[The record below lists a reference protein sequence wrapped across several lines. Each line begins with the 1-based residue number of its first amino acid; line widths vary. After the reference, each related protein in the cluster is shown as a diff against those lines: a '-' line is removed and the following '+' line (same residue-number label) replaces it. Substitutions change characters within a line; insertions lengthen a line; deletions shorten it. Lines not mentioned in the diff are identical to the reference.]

1 MQSKKDT
8 RRRNSKNSRRL
19 SETTMT
25 RIKICGITSRDELD
39 VVVDAGVDAVG
50 FVTEVP
56 VETHRKLTRNETREL
71 VEATPPFVTTVAVVM
86 PENDENAAE
95 LARETDVDAVQ
106 IHNGVGVAGAAEHAK
121 VVERVEFD
129 EEPDEASD
137 AVILDSTD
145 AQGAG
150 GTGEKTDWEA
160 AANFVEEAEM
170 PVVLA
175 GGLEPSNVREAVE
188 KVNPYAVDVSTGVER
203 GNAKDDVLVEK
214 FVREVR
220 GLG

>member
-1 MQSKKDT
+1 
-8 RRRNSKNSRRL
+8 
-19 SETTMT
+19 MT
-25 RIKICGITSRDELD
+25 RIKICGITSREELD
-39 VVVDAGVDAVG
+39 VVVEAGVDAVG

-56 VETHRKLTRNETREL
+56 VETHRKLTRNETCEL

-86 PENDENAAE
+86 PEDEENAAE
-95 LARETDVDAVQ
+95 LARETDADAVQ

-121 VVERVEFD
+121 VIERVEFD
-129 EEPDEASD
+129 GEPHEDAD

-150 GTGEKTDWEA
+150 GTGETTDWGEA
-160 AANFVEEAEM
+160 ARFVEESEP

-188 KVNPYAVDVSTGVER
+188 HIQPFAVDVSTGVER
-203 GNAKDDVLVEK
+203 GDSKDDILVKK

>member
-1 MQSKKDT
+1 
-8 RRRNSKNSRRL
+8 
-19 SETTMT
+19 MT
-25 RIKICGITSRDELD
+25 RIKICGITSREELGIA
-39 VVVDAGVDAVG
+39 VEAGVDAVG

-56 VETHRKLTRNETREL
+56 VETHRKLTRNETHEL

-86 PENDENAAE
+86 PEDDENAAE
-95 LARETDVDAVQ
+95 LVRETDADAAQ
-106 IHNGVGVAGAAEHAK
+106 IHNGVGVAGASEHAK
-121 VVERVEFD
+121 VIERVEFD
-129 EEPDEASD
+129 GEPHEDAD

-150 GTGEKTDWEA
+150 GTGETTDWGEA
-160 AANFVEEAEM
+160 ARFVEESEL

-188 KVNPYAVDVSTGVER
+188 QVQPFAVDVSTGVER
-203 GNAKDDVLVEK
+203 GDSKDDVLVKK

>member
-1 MQSKKDT
+1 
-8 RRRNSKNSRRL
+8 
-19 SETTMT
+19 MT
-25 RIKICGITSRDELD
+25 RVKICGITSREELD

-56 VETHRKLTRNETREL
+56 VETHRKLTREETREL

-86 PENDENAAE
+86 PEDEENAAQ
-95 LARETDVDAVQ
+95 LARETGADAAQ

-121 VVERVEFD
+121 VIERVEFD
-129 EEPDEASD
+129 GEPNEEAD

-150 GTGEKTDWEA
+150 GTGETTDWGA
-160 AANFVEEAEM
+160 AARFVEESEL

-175 GGLEPSNVREAVE
+175 GGLEPSNVRGAVE
-188 KVNPYAVDVSTGVER
+188 QVEPFAVDVSTGVER
-203 GNAKDDVLVEK
+203 GEAKDDVLVEK

-220 GLG
+220 GME